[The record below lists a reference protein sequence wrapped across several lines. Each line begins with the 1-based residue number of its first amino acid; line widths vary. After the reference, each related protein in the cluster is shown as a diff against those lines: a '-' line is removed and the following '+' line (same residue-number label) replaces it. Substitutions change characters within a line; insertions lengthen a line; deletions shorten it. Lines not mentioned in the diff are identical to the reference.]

1 MNEKKVL
8 LIEEEENILK
18 TYSYLLGKDG
28 YDVMATSNGSKA
40 VETLHQQPFDIV
52 ITDLAIKIRSGC
64 TVLEEVKAI
73 SPTIPVIV
81 LTDNSSEIVRQ
92 FVSLLGA
99 YGLIEKPCSYEILA
113 YCIRSSLRFHQRAV

>member
-1 MNEKKVL
+1 MIEKKVL

-18 TYSYLLGKDG
+18 TYSYLLGKEG
-28 YDVMATSNGSKA
+28 YEVMATSNGSKA
-40 VETLHQQPFDIV
+40 VETLHQQQFDIV
-52 ITDLAIKIRSGC
+52 ITDLAIKIRNGC

-81 LTDNSSEIVRQ
+81 LTDNSSSTVRQ

-99 YGLIEKPCSYEILA
+99 YGLIVKPCSYEFLSS
-113 YCIRSSLRFHQRAV
+113 CIRSSLSLHQREV